1 MSLVGIVAHFADT
14 EGIAHSVLIGLRK
27 IEGCHS
33 GENLAAIIT
42 PVLEEMNIVSKLGYF
57 TCDNAASN
65 DVAIQHILKR
75 LRPDIKHP
83 ESRRVRCLGHILNLA
98 VKAFLFGHDP
108 ESFEVEVK
116 TCKLPTLRSFY
127 RSGVSKDLS
136 EGFTIR

>member
-1 MSLVGIVAHFADT
+1 MSLVRIVAHFTDT

-27 IEGCHS
+27 IKGCHS
-33 GENLAAIIT
+33 GENLAVTIT
-42 PVLEEMNIVSKLGYF
+42 PVLEEMNIISKLGYF
-57 TCDNAASN
+57 TCNNAVSN

-83 ESRRVRCLGHILNLA
+83 ESRRVRCLGHILNLT

-116 TCKLPTLRSFY
+116 TCQTTNFEKLLQVWR
-127 RSGVSKDLS
+127 K
-136 EGFTIR
+136 